1 MARIAALLALASL
14 VPACG
19 DGGGDG
25 SSGGGA
31 GGPLAQALI
40 GPDGGTVETADG
52 VRIVLPPGALASPTT
67 ITIEALSEGLPPEIL
82 QFRIGPPGTTL
93 ASPALV
99 RIRYDEAYP
108 RDFFLPDSPMV
119 PASLDPAD
127 FFARLGQDFDRNL
140 VEFQTTRLGTFVA
153 LLEPR
158 FADHYRFLVQDRM
171 LAVEAITRQAGGETV
186 VVSSGGQRVVV
197 GKGSLEAFASSSNN
211 LVLVHSTADQATQF
225 VGDEDLIAGL
235 SGAYDNIV
243 TYQYRSGRPIAENAH
258 WLYDEIQR
266 RARSGFRT
274 DILGYSMGGVVA
286 RYAVEASPAERGAGP
301 LPVRNL
307 FTLGAPNAGA
317 VPAALADL
325 IGVGGLLSFDAAGYF
340 PGVRDI
346 SVGSDGVPARLNA
359 AYVDDPAVRYFL
371 VAGASNDSA
380 LSPLIPG
387 EDDGLVS
394 VASALGVPVL
404 NPPEQG
410 LVFPP
415 AGRPGFVYTHSN
427 LHAEAVPNGIRDQLL
442 AWKALP

>member
-1 MARIAALLALASL
+1 MVARIAALSALAIL
-14 VPACG
+14 LPACG
-19 DGGGDG
+19 DGEDDPSGA
-25 SSGGGA
+25 GGGA
-31 GGPLAQALI
+31 PLAQAQI
-40 GPDGGTVETADG
+40 GPGGGVLETADG
-52 VRIVLPPGALASPTT
+52 LRILVPPGALPASTT
-67 ITIEALSEGLPPEIL
+67 ITIEQVFGNLPPEIL
-82 QFRIGPPGTTL
+82 QFRFGPAGTVL
-93 ASPALV
+93 ASPARL

-119 PASLDPAD
+119 PVSMEPAD
-127 FFARLGQDFDRNL
+127 VFPRLGQDFDGNL
-140 VEFQTTRLGTFVA
+140 VEFETTRLGDFTA